1 MLIILKLFSVPPIKI
16 DVIRNGNIL
25 ASVVAHKVSKS
36 YNPTVAKERRAF
48 NQYKNLNRLILS
60 KCF

>member
-25 ASVVAHKVSKS
+25 ASVVEHKVSKS
-36 YNPTVAKERRAF
+36 YNPTVVKE
-48 NQYKNLNRLILS
+48 NTVQNLEQAYL
-60 KCF
+60 K